1 MNIAILREASYTDCV
16 HNPFPPLAPSQGTA
30 QGTDPSAEG
39 MMRSA
44 TLRIMQTF
52 RKGESHGPCQ
62 QGYGPVTLAVNAPCA
77 KRRMRHTFGHAIDAG
92 GLAVEAVAQFSVA
105 RGVQACPVRRINA
118 PLSAFY
124 VKHEQMDTLGKKG
137 AQRGVCFIFGHSIA
151 RTARFPCF
159 QPRETA
165 DAPHVWSR
173 NRCRGP
179 RSRSRCAV

>member
-1 MNIAILREASYTDCV
+1 MGVSDLSERRSV
-16 HNPFPPLAPSQGTA
+16 PSII
-30 QGTDPSAEG
+30 
-39 MMRSA
+39 
-44 TLRIMQTF
+44 RIMEPGQQSANGATS
-52 RKGESHGPCQ
+52 SHAINASPCQ

-159 QPRETA
+159 QPRETGGFA
-165 DAPHVWSR
+165 FLTFLDIFIYF
-173 NRCRGP
+173 
-179 RSRSRCAV
+179 

>member
-1 MNIAILREASYTDCV
+1 MSDAYAVLPTPANMTEAS
-16 HNPFPPLAPSQGTA
+16 TA
-30 QGTDPSAEG
+30 
-39 MMRSA
+39 A
-44 TLRIMQTF
+44 TLLTRFLFFIFVLLCAKALHPARM
-52 RKGESHGPCQ
+52 EVPLPPCQ

-159 QPRETA
+159 QPRETGGFA
-165 DAPHVWSR
+165 FLTFLDIFIYF
-173 NRCRGP
+173 
-179 RSRSRCAV
+179 

>member
-1 MNIAILREASYTDCV
+1 MDKTGRERRARGQLTRRPEVLQD
-16 HNPFPPLAPSQGTA
+16 TA
-30 QGTDPSAEG
+30 
-39 MMRSA
+39 
-44 TLRIMQTF
+44 L
-52 RKGESHGPCQ
+52 
-62 QGYGPVTLAVNAPCA
+62 
-77 KRRMRHTFGHAIDAG
+77 TFGHAIDAG

-159 QPRETA
+159 QPRETGGFA
-165 DAPHVWSR
+165 FLTFLDIFIYF
-173 NRCRGP
+173 
-179 RSRSRCAV
+179 